1 MATILRP
8 YLFSWTD
15 VERSSDLDR
24 FAMLLAAI
32 PDEALVCAL
41 EARRGHGRDRYPV
54 RAMWNA
60 VLAGI
65 VMQHPSVASLLRE
78 LGRNAELRQICG
90 FDPGQGSAAVPSP
103 WAMSRFVAS
112 VVAQR
117 RRIEAMFAELV
128 GRLTTL
134 RPDLGEELAFDGK
147 AVPSFSTGRRRGSA
161 GATSDPE
168 AAWGTKTSRGTDT
181 GGKARE
187 KVTRWFG
194 YQLHLVVD
202 ARHEV
207 PVAYEVRPAS
217 VSEVTRLVPMVEAL
231 ARAHPEITRRCRTL
245 AADRGL
251 DAGEVNRA
259 LWQEYGIKPVIDTR
273 RLWKDEQREPGYDPS
288 REITRA
294 LDRRSTDTVVYT
306 ERGVVCCVCP
316 VTGTQRTMAFWGF
329 EVDRQ
334 SLRYRCPA
342 AAYTGVTCAGRAM
355 CEGAACGYATAFG
368 RVVRVP
374 LSTDWRIFTPIPRD
388 SPSWS
393 RLYARRTS
401 VERVNARIDQVFGFE
416 RHTIRGLAKMQARLG
431 LTLVVMLALAVAA
444 IHANRPDLMRSLVGS
459 PRRRAA

>member
-1 MATILRP
+1 
-8 YLFSWTD
+8 
-15 VERSSDLDR
+15 
-24 FAMLLAAI
+24 
-32 PDEALVCAL
+32 
-41 EARRGHGRDRYPV
+41 
-54 RAMWNA
+54 
-60 VLAGI
+60 
-65 VMQHPSVASLLRE
+65 MQHPSVASLRRE

-90 FDPGQGSAAVPSP
+90 CDPGQGSAAVPSL

-134 RPDLGEELAFDGK
+134 LPDLG
-147 AVPSFSTGRRRGSA
+147 
-161 GATSDPE
+161 E

-181 GGKARE
+181 GGEAWE

-217 VSEVTRLVPMVEAL
+217 VSEVTRIVPMVEAL

-259 LWQEYGIKPVIDTR
+259 LWQEYGITPVIDTR

-294 LDRRSTDTVVYT
+294 LDRRSTDTDLRHHDFASCSGSATYGA
-306 ERGVVCCVCP
+306 GVELWHYSVS
-316 VTGTQRTMAFWGF
+316 R
-329 EVDRQ
+329 RQ
-334 SLRYRCPA
+334 
-342 AAYTGVTCAGRAM
+342 
-355 CEGAACGYATAFG
+355 
-368 RVVRVP
+368 
-374 LSTDWRIFTPIPRD
+374 
-388 SPSWS
+388 
-393 RLYARRTS
+393 
-401 VERVNARIDQVFGFE
+401 
-416 RHTIRGLAKMQARLG
+416 
-431 LTLVVMLALAVAA
+431 VA
-444 IHANRPDLMRSLVGS
+444 
-459 PRRRAA
+459 